1 MNLDFEV
8 KRQPY
13 VKIECDAHNFMHEYL
28 FVADNPY
35 YSTTGEDGAFSIADI
50 PAGTYTL
57 IVWHPNLGIQ
67 EAEITVAASKNLTH
81 DFTFKSKGGK

>member
-1 MNLDFEV
+1 MFNKGQIRGSTLNLDFEV

-35 YSTTGEDGAFSIADI
+35 YSVTGEDGAFNI
-50 PAGTYTL
+50 
-57 IVWHPNLGIQ
+57 
-67 EAEITVAASKNLTH
+67 AEIHYPATMVVDLTANDNSKHKTVSM
-81 DFTFKSKGGK
+81 